1 MNTFDLDKQ
10 YIASTYKRF
19 PVEIVS
25 GKGSLVKDVNGK
37 EYIDMGSGIAVTSFG
52 VADDAWIAAVEKQIH
67 CVQHMSNL
75 YYTAPCAKLAQAL
88 CEKTGMAKVFFSNSG
103 AEANECAIKVARKW
117 AAEHKGPACSM
128 IVTLENSFHGR
139 TLTTLAATGQDH
151 YHELYQPLTPGFA
164 SFPAGDLDALCA
176 REESLSRDEL
186 ADALARAL
194 SNRPMMLKLL
204 SMNLYDME
212 ANSRMERLVEFKTA
226 YGASVAALD
235 RCLRKFVPSLD
246 ETDRQTFLYTLLP
259 FIYGLYPYTV
269 VTEKQRSAME
279 EAGIRYVYMSTYDMA
294 YTFLRTILGG
304 LT

>member
-1 MNTFDLDKQ
+1 MQMPKGSAELTRARKE
-10 YIASTYKRF
+10 
-19 PVEIVS
+19 EIVAACRKLYETMS
-25 GKGSLVKDVNGK
+25 FKEITLKDIGQ
-37 EYIDMGSGIAVTSFG
+37 ETSFTRTS
-52 VADDAWIAAVEKQIH
+52 IYNYFETKEEIF
-67 CVQHMSNL
+67 
-75 YYTAPCAKLAQAL
+75 LALFQQ
-88 CEKTGMAKVFFSNSG
+88 E
-103 AEANECAIKVARKW
+103 
-117 AAEHKGPACSM
+117 
-128 IVTLENSFHGR
+128 
-139 TLTTLAATGQDH
+139 
-151 YHELYQPLTPGFA
+151 YELFVRG
-164 SFPAGDLDALCA
+164 LDALCA

-235 RCLRKFVPSLD
+235 RCLQKFVPGLD
-246 ETDRQTFLYTLLP
+246 EKGRQTFLYSMLP

-294 YTFLRTILGG
+294 YTFLRTLLGG